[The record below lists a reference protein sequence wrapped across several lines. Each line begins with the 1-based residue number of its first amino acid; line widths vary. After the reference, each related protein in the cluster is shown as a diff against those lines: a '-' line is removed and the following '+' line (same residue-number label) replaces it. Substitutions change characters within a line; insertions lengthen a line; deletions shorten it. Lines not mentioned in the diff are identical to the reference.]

1 MADGRTGLYGSPM
14 VSEIPIRQLAG
25 FLTSGFAAAVAHY
38 GVLIG
43 LVETAHWSPVPAT
56 LCGYLA
62 GGVVSYLLNE
72 RLTFARHR
80 THRDAIW
87 RFALVA
93 AIGFALTGLLMG
105 LLTARWHLP
114 YLPAQVATTGCVLV
128 WSFLAHKLWTF
139 GAIAPP

>member
-1 MADGRTGLYGSPM
+1 M
-14 VSEIPIRQLAG
+14 VPLRQLTG
-25 FLTSGFAAAVAHY
+25 FLTSGLAAAVAHY

-43 LVETAHWSPVPAT
+43 LVEGAHWSPIPAT
-56 LCGYLA
+56 LWGYLA
-62 GGVVSYLLNE
+62 GGVVSYILNE
-72 RLTFARHR
+72 RLTFARRR

-105 LLTARWHLP
+105 LFAGHWHIP
-114 YLPAQVATTGCVLV
+114 YLLAQVATTGCVLV

-139 GAIAPP
+139 GGIAPP